1 MAAVLFDVDGTLV
14 DTTYLHAVTWWR
26 ALAQHGH
33 RVPMATIHRAIGM
46 GGDRLL
52 EHLLGAE
59 PEDGDAMRAAHK
71 TLYRECWPQLVQL
84 PGAADLLRACAGKG
98 LDVVL
103 ASSADAEEL
112 DQLRR
117 VLDADDVVTAA
128 TSADDA
134 EASKPAPDI
143 VQIAMAKADAGTDQV
158 VFVGDAVWDVEAAK
172 RAGIPCVALECGGTS
187 AAELRAAG
195 ATEVFKGP
203 AELLSNVDVLLR

>member
-1 MAAVLFDVDGTLV
+1 MAAVLFAVDGTLV
-14 DTTYLHAVTWWR
+14 ATTYLHAVTWWR
-26 ALAQHGH
+26 AQAQHGH
-33 RVPMATIHRAIGM
+33 QVPKATIHRAIGM

-52 EHLLGAE
+52 EHLLGEE

-71 TLYRECWPQLVQL
+71 TLYWEFWPQLVPL
-84 PGAADLLRACAGKG
+84 PGAADLLHACAGKG
-98 LDVVL
+98 LDIVL

-112 DQLRR
+112 AQLRR
-117 VLDADDVVTAA
+117 VLDSDDVITAA

-143 VQIAMAKADAGTDQV
+143 VQMAMTKADAGTDEV

-195 ATEVFKGP
+195 ATGVFKDP